1 MRERRNI
8 KPYVAT
14 TYNDA
19 ARAINRKE
27 LAVYIVRDAYEETK
41 KEIKR
46 DKNKGRFGRVTGKA
60 MMGFGGFGVLAVG
73 AAGAGLAGIPLI
85 VLGAIYYLVG
95 KAGAGKNFKYYKI
108 KDNKAKERI
117 ELLRVSGGDE
127 PEPAID
133 LKYDTI
139 LEP

>member
-73 AAGAGLAGIPLI
+73 AAEQDS
-85 VLGAIYYLVG
+85 LV
-95 KAGAGKNFKYYKI
+95 F
-108 KDNKAKERI
+108 R
-117 ELLRVSGGDE
+117 
-127 PEPAID
+127 
-133 LKYDTI
+133 
-139 LEP
+139 

>member
-14 TYNDA
+14 SYNEV
-19 ARAINRKE
+19 ARAVNRKE
-27 LAVYIVRDAYEETK
+27 LAIYIVGDAYEETK
-41 KEIKR
+41 KEIKK
-46 DKNKGRFGRVTGKA
+46 DKNKGRLGRVTGKTA
-60 MMGFGGFGVLAVG
+60 MGLGGFGVLAVG
-73 AAGAGLAGIPLI
+73 VAGAGLAGVPVIA
-85 VLGAIYYLVG
+85 LGAITYLLG
-95 KAGAGKNFKYYKI
+95 KSEGGKNFKYYKI
-108 KDNKAKERI
+108 KDNKSKERI

>member
-1 MRERRNI
+1 MRERRSI

-14 TYNDA
+14 SYNDA

-27 LAVYIVRDAYEETK
+27 LAIYIVKDAYKETK
-41 KEIKR
+41 EEIKR
-46 DKNKGRFGRVTGKA
+46 DKNKGRFGRIAGKIE
-60 MMGFGGFGVLAVG
+60 MGLGGFGILAVG
-73 AAGAGLAGIPLI
+73 VTGAGLGGIPVIAMGVISYL
-85 VLGAIYYLVG
+85 LG
-95 KAGAGKNFKYYKI
+95 KSGAGKSFKYYKI
-108 KDNKAKERI
+108 KDNKAKERL